1 MTLDQRFEVMP
12 TARFSVVRARDTS
25 AGDASVARDAASAAA
40 LVLGS
45 ESMREKVRL
54 TRKFA
59 AASRSGSIAPALR
72 GEMADGGGGDRRVA
86 EFGAEFGAPARPSNL
101 SICAMSRVKQNGR
114 KALIHSLVHAEAE
127 AICLMWSL
135 IAHFLPEVHPADV
148 RDFVRDWSAVAEE
161 EALHF
166 ERWEAHLHRVC
177 GGEYGDLP
185 AHDGLWASAAD
196 TRDSLLAR
204 LAVVHLVHEAR
215 GLDVSPGLMR
225 KLENCR
231 DAEGLAI
238 LRANLADEVGH
249 VACALRWFRRLCAR
263 SGVRDE
269 VGEFH
274 RLVASRFLGK
284 LKPPFSTELREQ
296 AGFGEE
302 WYVPIA
308 SAT

>member
-1 MTLDQRFEVMP
+1 MLDTRFELTP
-12 TARFSVVRARDTS
+12 TARFSVVCARDAS
-25 AGDASVARDAASAAA
+25 AGDASAARDAAATAAA

-45 ESMREKVRL
+45 ASMSEKVRL

-72 GEMADGGGGDRRVA
+72 EEAAEQGGDRRVSDFA
-86 EFGAEFGAPARPSNL
+86 APARPPNL
-101 SICAMSRVKQNGR
+101 SICPMSRVKQSGR

-127 AICLMWSL
+127 AISLMWSL
-135 IAHFLPEVHPADV
+135 IAHFLPELHAADV
-148 RDFVRDWSAVAEE
+148 RDFVRDWTSIAEE

-166 ERWEAHLHRVC
+166 ERWEAHLRRVC
-177 GGEYGDLP
+177 GGAYGDLP
-185 AHDGLWASAAD
+185 AHDGLWASATD

-225 KLENCR
+225 KLENGR

-263 SGVRDE
+263 RGVRDE